1 MAQTSW
7 TFCWNS
13 CDISLSCSRPTALW
27 TLDIVNDI
35 SFKLFILLAS
45 LKIGCS
51 VSSITDVFEKQH
63 FCDMKMCQSEYIWNK
78 IRRSFATIEA
88 CSKRE
93 KIINQI
99 YIGMMHKT
107 YHTDFKIS
115 YLLKKYKW
123 STEHY
128 IHFIAFKSVS
138 YVCLSLSYILNKQQ
152 KLHTKHK
159 PWTSSSRKDSIKLNF
174 NWDKSVTSNDLSPK
188 TWGSIANEIIFR

>member
-63 FCDMKMCQSEYIWNK
+63 FCDMTMCQSEYIWNK

-115 YLLKKYKW
+115 YLQKKYKW

-128 IHFIAFKSVS
+128 PFHCFQISVICMS
-138 YVCLSLSYILNKQQ
+138 FPLVYLKQLTQASHKAQTLN
-152 KLHTKHK
+152 
-159 PWTSSSRKDSIKLNF
+159 
-174 NWDKSVTSNDLSPK
+174 
-188 TWGSIANEIIFR
+188 IIF